1 MRSAAI
7 LGLGAALLTLGTP
20 ISAADRTLVI
30 GQRSVAGQ
38 MTVPVNKSQMLRV
51 NREFN
56 DFTVG
61 NRDIADVVPI
71 SKTEAYVM
79 GKKPGTTSIAIMD
92 SQGKAIAVVDVVVSG
107 DMEGLKGAL
116 YQIMP
121 GEKIEVRGAPG
132 AIVLSG
138 TVSSAGKMQQ
148 VLSMAERYAP
158 GAVTNMMTIGG
169 SQQVLLHVRFAEVQR
184 SATKELGINNLYR
197 YSTDEKSLTLA
208 SGKGASIDSLALA
221 AASVF
226 TGNYRID
233 TAIDALENKGLLRT
247 LAEPNIIALSGD
259 TAKFLAGGEFPI
271 PIANSLSNGINTI
284 TVEFKEFGVSLAF
297 TPTVIGKELIN
308 LTLKSE
314 VSAIDPS
321 LTVSTNQIVIPG
333 LKVRRANTTVELK
346 DGQSFAIA
354 GLIQDDF
361 RDGIDQVPGLGDIP
375 VLGTLFRSTNFRR
388 QQTELVVFITVHL
401 VQPVMREALASPSDT
416 TIIPNPTELFFLG
429 QQEGKAE
436 PGKTGGIDGP
446 HGYIVP

>member
-1 MRSAAI
+1 
-7 LGLGAALLTLGTP
+7 
-20 ISAADRTLVI
+20 
-30 GQRSVAGQ
+30 
-38 MTVPVNKSQMLRV
+38 
-51 NREFN
+51 
-56 DFTVG
+56 
-61 NRDIADVVPI
+61 
-71 SKTEAYVM
+71 
-79 GKKPGTTSIAIMD
+79 
-92 SQGKAIAVVDVVVSG
+92 
-107 DMEGLKGAL
+107 
-116 YQIMP
+116 
-121 GEKIEVRGAPG
+121 
-132 AIVLSG
+132 
-138 TVSSAGKMQQ
+138 
-148 VLSMAERYAP
+148 MAERYAP